1 MRSIIHQ
8 TGRKGSYLE
17 WNLRFINNYSQKLAR
32 NGAEKKSR
40 RGTFSWAKETSWQ
53 APLIFFLI
61 LLFYS
66 TVAVRPIS
74 HKRRTAWRNRL
85 DENRK
90 SFVQKKLYVR
100 NENTRQSVP
109 IVHFVLV
116 FLLQIARFKWVDG
129 NTSTIPPQSFYYQ
142 PCPGGVSC
150 SVRCGFRSCLLWFF
164 GGTLFTC
171 DGAAICRV
179 VISPVKI
186 LSRFHKNRAF
196 APPRSRGER
205 KKVWSL
211 NRLSC
216 LGKKSQPWFGYVICL
231 SCSDLFFLQVGLRPL
246 VKSYHRVG
254 GPSEPNEIEIIIK
267 KNI

>member
-1 MRSIIHQ
+1 MTESAR
-8 TGRKGSYLE
+8 RKPKV
-17 WNLRFINNYSQKLAR
+17 FC
-32 NGAEKKSR
+32 
-40 RGTFSWAKETSWQ
+40 T
-53 APLIFFLI
+53 
-61 LLFYS
+61 
-66 TVAVRPIS
+66 
-74 HKRRTAWRNRL
+74 
-85 DENRK
+85 
-90 SFVQKKLYVR
+90 KKLYVR

-150 SVRCGFRSCLLWFF
+150 SVRCGFRSCIYTTLVSGGLCLLAMALPSAESWFHQSWFKWKRWRIKARYYRVSTKSCICPAQIQGREKKSLEFEQIELF
-164 GGTLFTC
+164 G
-171 DGAAICRV
+171 
-179 VISPVKI
+179 
-186 LSRFHKNRAF
+186 
-196 APPRSRGER
+196 E
-205 KKVWSL
+205 
-211 NRLSC
+211 
-216 LGKKSQPWFGYVICL
+216 KKSQPWFGYVICL